1 MKKIKLKEVIEKE
14 FNKSFRY
21 RTKSEIVKTGNPSD
35 LFQTTTETASKI
47 WTISCINMILSNQ
60 FLI

>member
-14 FNKSFRY
+14 LNKSFRY
-21 RTKSEIVKTGNPSD
+21 RTKSETVKTGNSSD
-35 LFQTTTETASKI
+35 LFQTTTETTSKI
-47 WTISCINMILSNQ
+47 WTTSCINMILSNH

>member
-21 RTKSEIVKTGNPSD
+21 RTKSETVKTRNSSD
-35 LFQTTTETASKI
+35 LFQTTTKTTSKI
-47 WTISCINMILSNQ
+47 LTISYIND
-60 FLI
+60 FK

>member
-21 RTKSEIVKTGNPSD
+21 RTKSETVKTGNSSD
-35 LFQTTTETASKI
+35 LFQTATETTSKI